1 MPGPLGLGAVVVVPV
16 AGDDAVVCAK
26 HVGPINIPVS
36 KTASN
41 LEIFMEPIVLN
52 KVEIRKE
59 KIEGIRGQPP
69 TPSQRGQ
76 KSEVRSQ
83 TSAALGPSRQAFGR
97 CRGGCA
103 NRLSFLVRL
112 GTSTSTTR
120 SVKLLEKPVVAQ
132 FEFGDFTEH

>member
-1 MPGPLGLGAVVVVPV
+1 VPGPLGPGAVVVVPV

-41 LEIFMEPIVLN
+41 REIFMEPIVLN

-69 TPSQRGQ
+69 TPRLPPTR
-76 KSEVRSQ
+76 EA
-83 TSAALGPSRQAFGR
+83 SA
-97 CRGGCA
+97 
-103 NRLSFLVRL
+103 
-112 GTSTSTTR
+112 
-120 SVKLLEKPVVAQ
+120 
-132 FEFGDFTEH
+132 

>member
-1 MPGPLGLGAVVVVPV
+1 MPAGPLGLGAVVVVPV

-59 KIEGIRGQPP
+59 KIEGITGQPP
-69 TPSQRGQ
+69 TPSSFAELRRDKRLRRAKEVRGQ
-76 KSEVRSQ
+76 RSEVR
-83 TSAALGPSRQAFGR
+83 GR
-97 CRGGCA
+97 TIFEIAGG
-103 NRLSFLVRL
+103 
-112 GTSTSTTR
+112 G
-120 SVKLLEKPVVAQ
+120 SV
-132 FEFGDFTEH
+132 